1 MKYSN
6 ILNRIVTLLIFIFAM
21 GMTSLAEAQNATQV
35 IQAEKQESPSVK
47 DHNVKLPNGDQ
58 KTVEGNKVQIL
69 TMEKSDKMVIVNV
82 KDVDSNSK
90 TVPANKTIEVRKR
103 KSEKIDQ

>member
-47 DHNVKLPNGDQ
+47 VHNVKSPNGDQ

-90 TVPANKTIEVRKR
+90 TVPANKTIVVRKR

>member
-35 IQAEKQESPSVK
+35 IQAEKQESPSI
-47 DHNVKLPNGDQ
+47 
-58 KTVEGNKVQIL
+58 KVQVVESPNDNQKSAVNNQVRVMTI
-69 TMEKSDKMVIVNV
+69 EKSDKIVIVNV